1 LEYAAKVLHHRTAV
15 FLISDFLMDD
25 DSDPG
30 FAKDARRF
38 SREHDLVPIRLT
50 DPGVATLPNVGLLS
64 LADPETGLRHV
75 LNTSDEHVRR
85 RYAERRAA
93 QHAAIGTLF
102 RELQVDVIEVRSL
115 DDYVPAL
122 IGFFKRRERAT
133 R

>member
-1 LEYAAKVLHHRTAV
+1 
-15 FLISDFLMDD
+15 
-25 DSDPG
+25 
-30 FAKDARRF
+30 
-38 SREHDLVPIRLT
+38 
-50 DPGVATLPNVGLLS
+50 
-64 LADPETGLRHV
+64 